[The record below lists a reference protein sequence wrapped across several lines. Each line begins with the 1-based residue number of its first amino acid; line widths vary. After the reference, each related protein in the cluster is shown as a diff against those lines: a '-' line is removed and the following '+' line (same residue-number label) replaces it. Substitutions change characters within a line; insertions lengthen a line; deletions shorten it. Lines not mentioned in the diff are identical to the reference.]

1 MLRLAISLGV
11 LFGLALG
18 PAALPA
24 AASSSAL
31 DVGSRGAPRDRGS
44 GVWINV
50 TQETGTSHSWPAVT
64 RDGDGW
70 LRLVWTNDIAR
81 SLGTLRISPD
91 GVLGSSAS
99 LARDCSHINDPAAA
113 YDVPEGRMLVFASLI
128 GGDYLPL
135 ADGLYAWAVSGDLN
149 SYPPS
154 QTPVSGSAS
163 AASGTA
169 MQAAITPA
177 AVFQSWS
184 AGGGVYVHRGLTP
197 GGDQVVS
204 ADGYHGSL
212 ALDSRS
218 NRLLVL
224 LARTARGKGGLW
236 WRTIDQTTGAGAS
249 AASRLVHSTTRYRG
263 SSRFKMRDMPVP
275 AAGLA
280 SRAAVVVAY
289 PTGYPST
296 GTVRVWRI
304 APGGP
309 TTSILADDGQDKTL
323 VAVAADPKG
332 RAWVVW
338 AEPDRRRV
346 FARRSNVGATAWG
359 PVVTV
364 RAPASTGGPWSLVA
378 SAQTDRLEV
387 IAHWN
392 IGMSDAFFYT
402 QVFPPR

>member
-1 MLRLAISLGV
+1 
-11 LFGLALG
+11 
-18 PAALPA
+18 
-24 AASSSAL
+24 
-31 DVGSRGAPRDRGS
+31 
-44 GVWINV
+44 
-50 TQETGTSHSWPAVT
+50 
-64 RDGDGW
+64 
-70 LRLVWTNDIAR
+70 
-81 SLGTLRISPD
+81 
-91 GVLGSSAS
+91 
-99 LARDCSHINDPAAA
+99 
-113 YDVPEGRMLVFASLI
+113 
-128 GGDYLPL
+128 
-135 ADGLYAWAVSGDLN
+135 
-149 SYPPS
+149 
-154 QTPVSGSAS
+154 
-163 AASGTA
+163 
-169 MQAAITPA
+169 
-177 AVFQSWS
+177 
-184 AGGGVYVHRGLTP
+184 
-197 GGDQVVS
+197 
-204 ADGYHGSL
+204 
-212 ALDSRS
+212 
-218 NRLLVL
+218 
-224 LARTARGKGGLW
+224 
-236 WRTIDQTTGAGAS
+236 
-249 AASRLVHSTTRYRG
+249 
-263 SSRFKMRDMPVP
+263 MRDMPVP